1 MEPQGVSGEVQ
12 QTVSQV
18 LIEHAQRPQ
27 NNYPLSEFD
36 GRARITG
43 TCGDTME
50 VWVKV
55 RDGVVEQATF
65 TTDGCAVSHACGS
78 MTTCMAEGRP
88 LEEIEALEAEHII
101 KAFRGLPPDHE
112 HCADLSS
119 SALKVA
125 CASVGEPGGGVDVE
139 PEDVAGVVVRVALP
153 VAGGRVT
160 GAVENAERFALVDVE
175 AAGMRVVNREDV
187 AAPDKVEAPENAA
200 ALLLWLREQ
209 GVQVLLCGSMPEDVR
224 VLCAERGVQVVL
236 DTAPDIPE
244 ELIGEYLAG
253 SLHGGGQ
260 R

>member
-1 MEPQGVSGEVQ
+1 MESRGESGEAQ
-12 QTVSQV
+12 QTISQV
-18 LIEHAQRPQ
+18 LIEHAQRPR
-27 NNYPLSEFD
+27 NNYPLTEYD

-65 TTDGCAVSHACGS
+65 TTDGCGVSHACGS

-88 LEEIEALEAEHII
+88 LEEIESLEAEHVIS
-101 KAFRGLPPDHE
+101 AFRGLPPDHE

-119 SALKVA
+119 SAMKLA
-125 CASVGEPGGGVDVE
+125 CANVGEPGGGVDVE
-139 PEDVAGVVVRVALP
+139 PDDVSGVVVRVALP

-160 GAVENAERFALVDVE
+160 GVVENARRFALVDVE
-175 AAGMRVVNREDV
+175 ASSMRVIKREDV
-187 AAPDKVEAPENAA
+187 EAPATAEDTGDAA
-200 ALLLWLREQ
+200 VLSVWLREQ
-209 GVQVLLCGSMPEDVR
+209 GVQVLLCGAMPEDAR